1 MPIPLCSLQLVQDR
15 SRAEEYLNQSLP
27 YLEDAQAP
35 LREAAVRFI
44 GEPQP
49 LRSLFWQP
57 GPTPRRCTGSEE
69 QPCACQSPG
78 CPVQGLGLP
87 LPPLPTQGG
96 LAAAFLTPTPLR
108 YCSSPR
114 SALMRGT
121 RPGSRAGRAGCC
133 AAGSMLGSG
142 SSDDSLCLGLA
153 VRPLRDQ
160 SEEKLAE
167 VCHGE

>member
-57 GPTPRRCTGSEE
+57 GPSPRRCTGSEE

-96 LAAAFLTPTPLR
+96 LAAAFLTPTPLG
-108 YCSSPR
+108 YCSSPDEGEEAGQSSR
-114 SALMRGT
+114 QGRGLCCWEH
-121 RPGSRAGRAGCC
+121 AGERE
-133 AAGSMLGSG
+133 L
-142 SSDDSLCLGLA
+142 
-153 VRPLRDQ
+153 
-160 SEEKLAE
+160 
-167 VCHGE
+167 